1 MTQIERAKSQSYLKV
16 MMVLFTTVVFF
27 AYGSWKLIAENMYTH
42 VTIERYHQDN
52 ETITD
57 AFKEKA
63 ALNRHLEKE
72 LSVKQLLV
80 EAQEDSLSVKK
91 SELEAY
97 QDEKR
102 RIEERLFLLQQQHKK
117 TMHENDSLIALISA
131 LRRAE

>member
-1 MTQIERAKSQSYLKV
+1 MTQIEKSKSYLKV
-16 MMVLFTTVVFF
+16 MMVLFTTVVLF

-80 EAQEDSLSVKK
+80 EAQGDSLSVKK
-91 SELEAY
+91 SELEGY
-97 QDEKR
+97 QDK
-102 RIEERLFLLQQQHKK
+102 IKLMEENFFLLQKK
-117 TMHENDSLIALISA
+117 QKQTQHENDSLIALISA